1 MSRSRGR
8 FSTNTNGTWPYAR
21 VKAVAGVQRV
31 VDQMRVI
38 PSGQHWKTNLQEV
51 TREYRSTP
59 FRIDLSA
66 GRVRTG
72 DVHPGLGRRR
82 GPGGA
87 RAGVLGGGDPEDA
100 RASLRRPARGPRHR
114 QQPPGRLPPGRGGG
128 QRRPVR
134 RGELAARVR
143 PLPRRVGRSRV
154 GLCARLPQAHRHHVP
169 HALDRA
175 GPAAAADDPEP
186 GGPQPGHR
194 GHDQSCRAAV
204 GERLRRVG
212 VRTCR

>member
-1 MSRSRGR
+1 MVEHLRAFRHVGFFVFAATRECGSARMPASVCLSREQ
-8 FSTNTNGTWPYAR
+8 P
-21 VKAVAGVQRV
+21 
-31 VDQMRVI
+31 
-38 PSGQHWKTNLQEV
+38 QEV
-51 TREYRSTP
+51 TSEYRSTP

-72 DVHPGLGRRR
+72 NVHPGLGRRR

-87 RAGVLGGGDPEDA
+87 GAGVLGRGDPEDA
-100 RASLRRPARGPRHR
+100 RASLRRSARGPRHR

-143 PLPRRVGRSRV
+143 PLSRRVGRSRV
-154 GLCARLPQAHRHHVP
+154 GLRARMPQADRHHVP

-175 GPAAAADDPEP
+175 GPAAAAHHPEP

-194 GHDQSCRAAV
+194 RHDQSRGAAAWRASTACR
-204 GERLRRVG
+204 GRR
-212 VRTCR
+212 CR